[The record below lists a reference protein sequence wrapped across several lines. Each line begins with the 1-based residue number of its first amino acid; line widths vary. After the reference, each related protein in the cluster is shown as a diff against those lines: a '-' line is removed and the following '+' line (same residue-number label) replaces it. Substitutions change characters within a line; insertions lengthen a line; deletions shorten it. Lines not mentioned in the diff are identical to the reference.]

1 MRLPLLLVLPLL
13 VLNGLV
19 DWYICGTIDRRKHK
33 LLRSVVLWSSVI
45 FALFFVFIIAVPKK
59 SGSDSDLL
67 SLMWSLFAYF
77 TVYIG
82 KYFYCFVDLLGKIP
96 CMFRRRRIRGFRV
109 AGLIIGC
116 GASALIV
123 WGAFNRY
130 SIDVEKVEIIDP
142 TLPRAFDGFR
152 IVQLSDIH
160 TGTYGTDSTFLSR
173 VVDRVNELNP
183 DLILFTGDI
192 VNRHSTEL
200 EPFVGTLGRLKARYG
215 VYSVLGNHDYG
226 DYFHWGDETAKLAD
240 RRNLARLQGRMG
252 WRLLNNEHQI
262 IRCGADSLVIIGVE
276 NIGDPPFPV
285 YGDLDAAYPTLDD
298 NSFKILMSHNPV
310 HWVDDIMD
318 APDKNIA
325 LTLSGHTHAMQM
337 SILGL
342 SPAAFRY
349 RTWGG
354 LYESENSN
362 NRLYV
367 NIGIGEVGF
376 PARIGATPEITLFTL
391 RSEN

>member
-19 DWYICGTIDRRKHK
+19 DWYICRTIDRRKHK
-33 LLRSVVLWSSVI
+33 LLWNVAVWSSVLL
-45 FALFFVFIIAVPKK
+45 ALFFVFIIAVPKK
-59 SGSDSDLL
+59 SGSDSDLT
-67 SLMWSLFAYF
+67 SLMWSLFGYF

-82 KYFYCFVDLLGKIP
+82 KYFYCIIDLFGKIP
-96 CMFRRRRIRGFRV
+96 CLFRHKRIKAFRT
-109 AGLIIGC
+109 AGIVIGC

-130 SIDVEKVEIIDP
+130 NIDVEDVVITDP
-142 TLPRAFDGFR
+142 TLPHAFDGFR

-160 TGTYGTDSTFLSR
+160 TGTYGTDTTFLSR
-173 VVDRVNELNP
+173 VVDCVNALNP
-183 DLILFTGDI
+183 DIILFTGDI
-192 VNRHSTEL
+192 VNRHSPEL

-226 DYFHWGDETAKLAD
+226 DYYLWDSDSAKMAD
-240 RRNLARLQGRMG
+240 RRNLARLEERMG

-262 IRCGADSLVIIGVE
+262 IRCGGDSLVLIGVE

-285 YGDLDAAYPTLDD
+285 YGDLDAAYPALDD
-298 NSFKILMSHNPV
+298 ESFKILMSHNPA
-310 HWVDDIMD
+310 HWVEDIKD
-318 APDKNIA
+318 APDKRIA
-325 LTLSGHTHAMQM
+325 LTLSGHTHAMQI

-342 SPAAFRY
+342 SPAALRY
-349 RTWGG
+349 KTWGG
-354 LYESENSN
+354 LYESADSD